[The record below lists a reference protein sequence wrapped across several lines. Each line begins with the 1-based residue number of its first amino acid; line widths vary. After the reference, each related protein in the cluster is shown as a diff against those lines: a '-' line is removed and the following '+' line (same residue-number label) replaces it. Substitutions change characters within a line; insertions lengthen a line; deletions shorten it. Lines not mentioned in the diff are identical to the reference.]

1 MLHGPTHRDVSM
13 HRTTAISILVLAS
26 LVGVVAGCSG
36 DAGSSSASSTASTA
50 PTSSTSTT
58 SKADADD
65 HDPALAAAMLELADL
80 PQGFSASSSIDD
92 TITAFCAGEDA
103 TAGLQA
109 SAREIRGFTRDGGGA
124 SVIQLA
130 FRFRDA
136 GAATFVEQA
145 DGILDRCSGV
155 PDSTGLA
162 FDYDAL
168 DPTVDS
174 AAAAA
179 EQHIGRHGI
188 NVGSQRLSIDVVVL
202 RQGDVGQLLAVL
214 GLDLPRP
221 ELDQLAATTLQAV
234 AGKL

>member
-1 MLHGPTHRDVSM
+1 M
-13 HRTTAISILVLAS
+13 HRTSALSILLVAS
-26 LVGVVAGCSG
+26 LLGGACQSDGGSPSTTTAPATTTTQAEEAEQ
-36 DAGSSSASSTASTA
+36 DAALAAMMLGPADLPEGFTAST
-50 PTSSTSTT
+50 
-58 SKADADD
+58 
-65 HDPALAAAMLELADL
+65 
-80 PQGFSASSSIDD
+80 SIDD
-92 TITAFCAGEDA
+92 TVTAFCAGEDA